1 MSTISPNDT
10 YYHHQD
16 YALIKNNTIS
26 SEKIRIISK
35 LAKGQF
41 GHFLNYSLSKL
52 INSEKATKVCEIF
65 TLLLTTV
72 HTVKR
77 KVKVRWFSQNFMAF
91 SEYMN
96 FIIFSPIA
104 NFDDQSLSHSRGPD
118 YAHYITNSSATLLP
132 NFRLSYGPV
141 FSVFYVLGPKKKAAR
156 PTFCERYLHNL
167 NGFWL
172 QDF

>member
-1 MSTISPNDT
+1 MSDQAVILPKWFS
-10 YYHHQD
+10 H
-16 YALIKNNTIS
+16 
-26 SEKIRIISK
+26 EGII

-118 YAHYITNSSATLLP
+118 YAHYITNSSATLPP

-141 FSVFYVLGPKKKAAR
+141 FSVFYVLGPKKKGRAAYFLR
-156 PTFCERYLHNL
+156 ALSS
-167 NGFWL
+167 
-172 QDF
+172 